1 MNEKLFT
8 NQKQIEHAIQ
18 AAKDQADKCKDS
30 IYTHCVFCGCA
41 PKPDGWSIVAENCCF
56 DCA

>member
-18 AAKDQADKCKDS
+18 AAKDQADKCKDA
-30 IYTHCVFCGCA
+30 IYTHCVFCGCEL
-41 PKPDGWSIVAENCCF
+41 KPDERSSQIENACF
-56 DCA
+56 DCV